1 MNRSKTLGCAFSNSS
16 KSHRRGEAP
25 VAARPIAPE
34 SFYGVGAQK
43 LRKIKPP
50 HPVFAEQVASGK
62 EDEFRFAGAGGTDGE
77 EHAARA
83 VRPGE
88 PQFSAREDRGG
99 AGQDVILSAE
109 VGAEEGVEAPQ
120 VGDPRRVSHG
130 LWPFAPSGAWRVRAA
145 CSGSP

>member
-16 KSHRRGEAP
+16 KSHIRGEAP
-25 VAARPIAPE
+25 VAARPTAPGVRRIGSE
-34 SFYGVGAQK
+34 QSFHGVGALK

-62 EDEFRFAGAGGTDGE
+62 EDEFGLAGAGGTDGE

-99 AGQDVILSAE
+99 TGQDVILSAE

-130 LWPFAPSGAWRVRAA
+130 LWPFAPA
-145 CSGSP
+145 